1 MKDLKDLIKVNEANS
16 EEIIKNTVWSTDS
29 KGIKDPDIFIINI
42 EDKIIE
48 FATIEE
54 VKKDKDFF
62 GEATGKVLSLKPME
76 SFEDSVN
83 IYVKLK

>member
-54 VKKDKDFF
+54 VKKDKDFC
-62 GEATGKVLSLKPME
+62 GEATDKVLQLKPME

>member
-48 FATIEE
+48 FATIEIN
-54 VKKDKDFF
+54 DYICN
-62 GEATGKVLSLKPME
+62 AKPFMSCITIE
-76 SFEDSVN
+76 NVCN
-83 IYVKLK
+83 KN

>member
-1 MKDLKDLIKVNEANS
+1 MKDINNFITEMNS
-16 EEIIKNTVWSTDS
+16 EEQIKNTIWSTDC

-54 VKKDKDFF
+54 VKKDKNFF
-62 GEATGKVLSLKPME
+62 GEATEKVLKLKPME
-76 SFEDSVN
+76 SFDDSVN

>member
-1 MKDLKDLIKVNEANS
+1 MKDLKDLIKITEANS
-16 EEIIKNTVWSTDS
+16 EEMIKNTVWSTDS
-29 KGIKDPDIFIINI
+29 KGIKDPDIFVINI

-48 FATIEE
+48 FAAIEE
-54 VKKDKDFF
+54 VKKDKNYF
-62 GEATGKVLSLKPME
+62 GEATEKVLSLKPME

>member
-1 MKDLKDLIKVNEANS
+1 MKNLKDLIQITEENS
-16 EEIIKNTVWSTDS
+16 EEMIKNTVWSIDS
-29 KGIKDPDIFIINI
+29 KGIKDPDIFVINI

-54 VKKDKDFF
+54 VKKDKDFL
-62 GEATGKVLSLKPME
+62 GEATKNILSLKPMK

-83 IYVKLK
+83 IVVRLK

>member
-1 MKDLKDLIKVNEANS
+1 MK
-16 EEIIKNTVWSTDS
+16 
-29 KGIKDPDIFIINI
+29 KGN
-42 EDKIIE
+42 KIIE

-54 VKKDKDFF
+54 IKKDKDFF
-62 GEATGKVLSLKPME
+62 GEATEKVLKLKPME

>member
-1 MKDLKDLIKVNEANS
+1 MKTITTFINEANS
-16 EEIIKNTVWSTDS
+16 EEMIKNTIWSTDS

-54 VKKDKDFF
+54 VKRDKNFF
-62 GEATGKVLSLKPME
+62 GDATDKILQLKPME

>member
-1 MKDLKDLIKVNEANS
+1 MKDLKDLVQVNEANS
-16 EEIIKNTVWSTDS
+16 EEMIKNTVWSTDS

-62 GEATGKVLSLKPME
+62 GEATDKVLQLKPME

>member
-1 MKDLKDLIKVNEANS
+1 MKDLKDLIQITEENS
-16 EEIIKNTVWSTDS
+16 EEMIKNTVWSIDS
-29 KGIKDPDIFIINI
+29 KGIKDPDIFVINI

-54 VKKDKDFF
+54 VKKDKDFL
-62 GEATGKVLSLKPME
+62 GEATKNVLSLKPMK

-83 IYVKLK
+83 IVVRLK